1 MLTVR
6 IIESVK
12 NRSQTVIT
20 ATRRAQIKS
29 IVSRYERDRGRLL
42 DILWAVQAKP
52 GYVSESEGA
61 LIARYLKISPADIR
75 EVLSFYHFFHEQ
87 PAGKHQIF
95 LDTSII
101 SEIAGMPS
109 VRKAFES
116 ELGIRVGEVTKDGK
130 FGLFETSCIGM
141 SDQGPAALIDLIP
154 FPKLRASEVPGII
167 RKLRSGKKAGKIGSP
182 VVSGVRKLGPFFGAQ
197 EVFGSG
203 LLKAAKLSPSQ
214 IISEIKLSGLRGCGG
229 AGYST
234 GAKWELCAN
243 FQSSN
248 RYVVCNADEG
258 EPGTFKDRELLT
270 SQADLMFEGMS
281 IAARAI
287 GAKEGILYLRAEYAY
302 LQKHLQKV
310 LKRVAQ
316 HPSWGKFSIRI
327 QLGAGAYVCGEETAL
342 LESLEGRRGEPR
354 IRPPFPVERGYRG
367 CPTVVNNVET
377 FVLASQI
384 LAKGAGAFNVLGTEK
399 SKGTRLLSISGDV
412 GRPGIFEVSWG
423 ISLGEVL
430 RLCQAKSPEI
440 IQVGGPSGV
449 CVSANDT
456 RRQISFEDLAT
467 GGSLMVF
474 SAKRDLFHVLENF
487 MEFFV
492 NESCGN
498 CTPCRAGNIVL
509 LDAIKRLRAGK
520 PHPGDRERIRDW
532 SSIIS
537 KTSRCGLGATSPNV
551 LTTSMK
557 AFPNVFEKV
566 FGSITSSQ
574 IFPFDEVAAT
584 RDYNLA
590 VKKVNRP
597 SVKRAP
603 R

>member
-1 MLTVR
+1 VLTVR

-12 NRSQTVIT
+12 NRSQIAIT

-29 IVSRYERDRGRLL
+29 IVSRYDCDRGRLL
-42 DILWAVQAKP
+42 DVIWAVQAKS
-52 GYVSESEGA
+52 GYVADSEVA
-61 LIARYLKISPADIR
+61 LIAAFLKISAADVR
-75 EVLSFYHFFHEQ
+75 EVLSFYHFFNEQ

-101 SEIAGMPS
+101 SEMAGMPS
-109 VRKAFES
+109 VRRAFER
-116 ELGIRVGEVTKDGK
+116 ELGIRVGEVTKDGR

-141 SDQGPAALIDLIP
+141 SDQGPAALIDLVP
-154 FPKLRASEVPGII
+154 FPKLRAAEVAGII
-167 RKLRSGKKAGKIGSP
+167 RRLRKGIRAIEIASSVASGI
-182 VVSGVRKLGPFFGAQ
+182 RKLGPFFGTPAA
-197 EVFGSG
+197 FGSG
-203 LLKAAKLSPSQ
+203 LSKAAKLSSAL
-214 IISEIKLSGLRGCGG
+214 IVAEVKASGLRGRGG

-234 GAKWELCAN
+234 GTKWELCAK
-243 FQSSN
+243 FESKH
-248 RYVVCNADEG
+248 RYIVCNADEG

-270 SQADLMFEGMS
+270 SQADLMFEGMA
-281 IAARAI
+281 IAARAVN
-287 GAKEGILYLRAEYAY
+287 AKEGILYLRAEYAY
-302 LQKHLQKV
+302 LQKHLQKT
-310 LKRVAQ
+310 LKRVAR
-316 HPSWGKFSIRI
+316 HPSWGNFAVRI

-354 IRPPFPVERGYRG
+354 IRPPFPVECGYRG
-367 CPTVVNNVET
+367 YPTAVNNVET

-384 LAKGAGAFNVLGTEK
+384 LAKGALAFSVLGTEK

-412 GRPGIFEVSWG
+412 AKPGIYEVSWG
-423 ISLGEVL
+423 VSLEEVL

-440 IQVGGPSGV
+440 VQVGGPSGV
-449 CVSANDT
+449 CVSAHDS
-456 RRQISFEDLAT
+456 RRKISFEDLAT

-474 SAKRDLFHVLENF
+474 SKKRNLFQVLENF

-498 CTPCRAGNIVL
+498 CTPCRAGNVVL

-520 PHPGDRERIRDW
+520 PHPADRERISDW
-532 SSIIS
+532 SSIIA

-557 AFPNVFEKV
+557 AFPEVFEKV
-566 FGSITSSQ
+566 FANVTSSD

-590 VKKVNRP
+590 VKKVHRP
-597 SVKRAP
+597 AGKRAP